1 MNWIQLPIA
10 FLGRALLSIIFIAS
24 AIGKI
29 LDWNNTLQ
37 YFTQNLTA
45 WQALNGLHPGLLN
58 IIQFALDNAAP
69 VLVLGVIF
77 ELLGGLLVFL
87 GIWVRLG
94 AVLLLIFLIPTTAVF
109 HHFWQLQ
116 EPDKTLQMI
125 NFMKNLSIFGG
136 LLYVLALGKGGK
148 CSKSKEKPAEK

>member
-1 MNWIQLPIA
+1 MNMIQVFIA

-29 LDWNNTLQ
+29 IDWNNTLQ
-37 YFTQNLTA
+37 FFNAQLA
-45 WQALNGLHPGLLN
+45 SWLPL
-58 IIQFALDNAAP
+58 NAAHP
-69 VLVLGVIF
+69 SLQGVIAF
-77 ELLGGLLVFL
+77 VSANSLAFLVAGTICELVGGLLVFL

-94 AVLLLIFLIPTTAVF
+94 ALLLLIFLIPTTAVF

-116 EPDKTLQMI
+116 EPDATVQMI

-136 LLYVLALGKGGK
+136 VLFVLAMGRGP
-148 CSKSKEKPAEK
+148 KSAPKEKKEAK

>member
-1 MNWIQLPIA
+1 MSWIQVPIA

-29 LDWNNTLQ
+29 LDWDNTLQ
-37 YFTQNLTA
+37 FFNKNLTD
-45 WQALNGLHPGLLN
+45 WLALNALNPGLQN
-58 IIQFALDNAAP
+58 IIEFAIANAP
-69 VLVLGVIF
+69 LLLVLGTIF

-94 AVLLLIFLIPTTAVF
+94 AVLLLIFLIPATAVF

-148 CSKSKEKPAEK
+148 CKSKEKPAEK